1 MLNRLKTE
9 IIETYKKTGYTTR
22 KKDELHKLAINN
34 AMYSKKPPIVI
45 NAVSQ
50 ILL

>member
-1 MLNRLKTE
+1 MLVKLKNE
-9 IIETYKKTGYTTR
+9 IIEAYKKTGYATR

-34 AMYSKKPPIVI
+34 AIYSKKPQIVI

-50 ILL
+50 ISS